1 MADHQTSLHDID
13 MLIQVHDA
21 QQDRLDKLLAVARA
35 EHVVAMA
42 RHADL
47 VAARKQAD
55 ERHAAA
61 EALLTKGR
69 KDGSEAN
76 IAAATAYEARAAA
89 VARWTSHACRLET
102 QEILIAAVDMV
113 QQVSGQI
120 AAATAARAA
129 VIEALRAYQ
138 TQLDPRARLDS
149 LREGG

>member
-13 MLIQVHDA
+13 TLIQVHDA

-61 EALLTKGR
+61 E
-69 KDGSEAN
+69 
-76 IAAATAYEARAAA
+76 
-89 VARWTSHACRLET
+89 ARWTSHACRLET

-138 TQLDPRARLDS
+138 TQRDPRARLDS